1 MYRNVSM
8 HVCMYTCMHVYLYA
22 CMQCAYVCRCACMHG
37 CMFVGI
43 ACMLVCTMQT
53 YAGAFERARRH
64 RRGSRRV
71 PVCCDRWSLHF
82 QSQMPRCRDSQICV
96 VCTAVCR
103 EGLADS
109 QNDLTANAKTCM
121 VEAGLLYVTLNPSDS
136 KVTYNFLLKSMVR
149 SKPKMVRSQR
159 VGREAKGFSTT
170 FSTMLRPREQLVQHG
185 TLISF

>member
-1 MYRNVSM
+1 MYMYMYMYMYLYVYVMYRNVSM

-121 VEAGLLYVTLNPSDS
+121 QVGKSRWAGRQV
-136 KVTYNFLLKSMVR
+136 
-149 SKPKMVRSQR
+149 
-159 VGREAKGFSTT
+159 
-170 FSTMLRPREQLVQHG
+170 
-185 TLISF
+185 